1 MQVMPETAQQYNIK
15 KHELLNPE
23 VNIRTASAY
32 LLSIARRFEDPVL
45 ALMGYNAGPEKIER
59 IRKSLQVF
67 NKPATLENLT
77 QREDLP
83 RETREYPLKV
93 LGIYRALHFQT
104 QQVSYQKR

>member
-1 MQVMPETAQQYNIK
+1 MAMVESEGNPTAISPKGARGLMQVMPETAQQYNIK

-59 IRKSLQVF
+59 VCL
-67 NKPATLENLT
+67 
-77 QREDLP
+77 
-83 RETREYPLKV
+83 
-93 LGIYRALHFQT
+93 
-104 QQVSYQKR
+104 